1 MKPEDKAEIIL
12 RTYWEGEVPVDVY
25 KIARKMH
32 VQVNEVEFSDD
43 AVGAYC
49 DVTRIIEV
57 KKDLPD
63 KAKRFLVAHYLSKF
77 I

>member
-12 RTYWEGEVPVDVY
+12 RTYREGEVPADVY

-32 VQVNEVEFSDD
+32 VQVNEVEFRDD
-43 AVGAYC
+43 AVSAYC

>member
-1 MKPEDKAEIIL
+1 
-12 RTYWEGEVPVDVY
+12 
-25 KIARKMH
+25 MH
-32 VQVNEVEFSDD
+32 VQVNEVEFRDD
-43 AVGAYC
+43 TVGAYY